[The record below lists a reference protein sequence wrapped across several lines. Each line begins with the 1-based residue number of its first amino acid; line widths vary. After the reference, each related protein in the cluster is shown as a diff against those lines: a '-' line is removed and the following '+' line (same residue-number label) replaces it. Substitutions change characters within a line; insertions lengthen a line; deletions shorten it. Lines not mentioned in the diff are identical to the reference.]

1 MNGDNDNGDISVP
14 VLKYTCPDQLLSEL
28 CTTRSPV
35 VLRNVPMGKC
45 SSWSPDYLMEKL
57 SGISRPI
64 HVTSESNMN
73 FVQKNF
79 KYATLDVGE
88 VISKASSRSQDPE
101 KYYLRAVSEEN
112 PRLKPVSLESDF
124 PTIADDFHLPEDM
137 LPRDRIFSSV
147 LRVSSGQIRVWTHY
161 DVMDNVY
168 CQIIGHKRA
177 VLWSPSQVEK
187 MYMVGDK
194 SRVVDIDNPDL
205 DQFPLFAHAQKHV
218 AELIPGDI
226 LFIPALW
233 FHNMLAHDFGVAV
246 NVFWKEL
253 DEKLYDNKDPYGNKD
268 HVPAAKAFQSA
279 DNIIKNLHQLPPE
292 YRDFYCKRI
301 IEKLKSKCQ
310 F

>member
-1 MNGDNDNGDISVP
+1 
-14 VLKYTCPDQLLSEL
+14 
-28 CTTRSPV
+28 
-35 VLRNVPMGKC
+35 MG
-45 SSWSPDYLMEKL
+45 
-57 SGISRPI
+57 
-64 HVTSESNMN
+64 
-73 FVQKNF
+73 
-79 KYATLDVGE
+79 
-88 VISKASSRSQDPE
+88 
-101 KYYLRAVSEEN
+101 
-112 PRLKPVSLESDF
+112 
-124 PTIADDFHLPEDM
+124 
-137 LPRDRIFSSV
+137 IFSSV
-147 LRVSSGQIRVWTHY
+147 LRVSSSQIRVWTHY

-187 MYMVGDK
+187 LYMVGDK

-205 DQFPLFAHAQKHV
+205 DQFPMF
-218 AELIPGDI
+218 
-226 LFIPALW
+226 
-233 FHNMLAHDFGVAV
+233 AHDFGVAV

-310 F
+310 N